1 MIEAVSRQNHLSD
14 PRLAA
19 LATSAAPAWLWNTD
33 ATRVLWANPIGA
45 AILGSPSPT
54 APMSDQYKDIAR
66 IGGQITRIS
75 ATLPQ
80 GGAAR
85 LQRLRGLGAGLGR
98 MLLCNCSRITLP
110 DRTPG
115 FLIVALEPAG
125 PPLTLAERVRRLFQS
140 CEAAV
145 AVFAPN
151 GSPIYMTARA
161 REVLEVS
168 NLAALGAEAIG
179 HEALILGNA
188 VGSTPHGVVSIDRLG
203 RDISTVLVATFLT
216 APKIARPT
224 EAAAPPNGIVSSAPI
239 LTVEPKP
246 ATSSPPMSPEP
257 PAEQPAAVA
266 DTAPPQEILRDKIL
280 RDQIL
285 SDEIPSDESPS
296 HEGPS
301 SEFPTA
307 EIPILEIP
315 SLELLPSAWTSE
327 PVSPQPPPRSTA
339 PVQSI
344 KPDIPLRERRH
355 PLRFVWQMDVDGG
368 FTLGSDEFT
377 DVIGPNT
384 AMALGRRWDEIA
396 ADLALDPEGNV
407 ARAVA
412 SRDTWSGVTVSWPVD
427 GGEDRLKIEL
437 SGLPIY
443 DRNRVFLGYRGF
455 GVCRDTERVAEL
467 AHLRRHASAAVD
479 RGSPHLPEVEIES
492 PAPKAASNSAAGA
505 KDDNRPVFTV
515 VPTARNVVPFRT
527 ATSGADQKSP
537 ALSPSEHNA
546 FSELAR
552 QLTARLQEGVDDANA
567 SAHQEKP
574 AAEPMPGASEAA
586 VTPEAGDVR
595 HAPDRAAF
603 GLTDHPL
610 LERLPVGILVYRLD
624 HLLYANRAFLEWTGY
639 PSLDALTDAGGLDSL
654 FIEPGTGSLSETTGD
669 GKTLRIATHR
679 GDTIPVEGRLF
690 SVPWDGETVVVL
702 TLVKTAVDDRH
713 QKTERALRAAEIEI
727 GTLNAVLD
735 ATIEGIIVLDREGL
749 ILSANRG
756 AKVLLAYETNE
767 IEGSFSDLFMP
778 DSRRVVLD
786 RLSEL
791 ARAEASVV
799 VSTQCEVT
807 ARTRS
812 GDSVPVLVQMTSIA
826 GDEQKFCAVLQD
838 ITTRKRIAEELLSAQ
853 NQGEKASADKSEFLA
868 KISHEIRT
876 PLNSIV
882 GFSEVMLEERFGPIG
897 NERYRDYLKDI
908 RTSGTRLVSMLNDLL
923 DLSKI
928 EAGTLELT
936 AVHTNL
942 NELVHGCVSQMQP
955 QASRE
960 RIIIRMSLA
969 PSLPAVVADVQS
981 LRQIIVNLL
990 NNSIKF
996 TGAGGQVI
1004 VSTALSDAREIV
1016 LRVRDTGIGMSFKD
1030 VEAAL
1035 EPFRQRTTR
1044 PSWNASGSDLGLSL
1058 TKALAEANGA
1068 RFNIASKV
1076 DDGTLVE
1083 ITFSPAPA
1091 ATDSETH

>member
-33 ATRVLWANPIGA
+33 ASRVLWANPIGT
-45 AILGSPSPT
+45 AILGRPSPA
-54 APMSDQYKDIAR
+54 APMSDQHKNLAR
-66 IGGQITRIS
+66 IGGQITRFS
-75 ATLPQ
+75 ATLPHS
-80 GGAAR
+80 GAAR
-85 LQRLRGLGAGLGR
+85 LQRLRGLGAGLGG

-110 DRTPG
+110 ERTPG

-145 AVFAPN
+145 AVFAPD
-151 GSPIYMTARA
+151 GSPIYVTARA

-179 HEALILGNA
+179 REALILGNA
-188 VGSTPHGVVSIDRLG
+188 VSSTPHGVVSIDRLG
-203 RDISTVLVATFLT
+203 RDTSTVLVATFLT
-216 APKIARPT
+216 APRIARPT
-224 EAAAPPNGIVSSAPI
+224 EAAAQPNETVSSAPI

-246 ATSSPPMSPEP
+246 ATSSPPLSAEL
-257 PAEQPAAVA
+257 PAEQPATVA
-266 DTAPPQEILRDKIL
+266 DTAPPHEIP
-280 RDQIL
+280 
-285 SDEIPSDESPS
+285 SDEIPSDEDPS

-301 SEFPTA
+301 SEIPSV

-339 PVQSI
+339 PVQSV
-344 KPDIPLRERRH
+344 KPDVPLRERRH

-377 DVIGPNT
+377 EVIGPNT
-384 AMALGRRWDEIA
+384 AMAFGRRWDEIA

-407 ARAVA
+407 ARAIA

-427 GGEDRLKIEL
+427 GGDDRLKIEL

-443 DRNRVFLGYRGF
+443 DRNRIFLGYRGF

-467 AHLRRHASAAVD
+467 AYLRRHASAAID
-479 RGSPHLPEVEIES
+479 HGSLDMPELEIIS
-492 PAPKAASNSAAGA
+492 PAAAKTATGA
-505 KDDNRPVFTV
+505 NDDNRPVFTV

-567 SAHQEKP
+567 SARQDTP
-574 AAEPMPGASEAA
+574 AAEPMPAASEVAA
-586 VTPEAGDVR
+586 TPETGEVR
-595 HAPDRAAF
+595 HAPDHAAF
-603 GLTDHPL
+603 GPTDRPL

-654 FIEPGTGSLSETTGD
+654 FIEPGTGSLTETTSD
-669 GKTLRIATHR
+669 GKTLRIVTHR

-690 SVPWDGETVVVL
+690 SAPWDGETAIVL
-702 TLVKTAVDDRH
+702 TLVNTATDDRH

-727 GTLNAVLD
+727 GTLNAILD
-735 ATIEGIIVLDREGL
+735 AATEAMIVLDRDGRL
-749 ILSANRG
+749 LSANRG

-767 IEGSFSDLFMP
+767 LKGSFSELFIHE
-778 DSRRVVLD
+778 SRRVVLD
-786 RLSEL
+786 HLCEL
-791 ARAEASVV
+791 AHAETPVV

-807 ARTRS
+807 ARTS
-812 GDSVPVLVQMTSIA
+812 TGGSVPVLLQMSRIA
-826 GDEQKFCAVLQD
+826 GDDQKFCAVLQD

-853 NQGEKASADKSEFLA
+853 KHGEKASADKSEFLA
-868 KISHEIRT
+868 KVSHEIRT

-908 RTSGTRLVSMLNDLL
+908 RTSGTHVVSMLNDLL
-923 DLSKI
+923 DLTKI

-969 PSLPAVVADVQS
+969 PSLPAVVADVRS

-1044 PSWNASGSDLGLSL
+1044 SSWNASGSGLGLSL

-1091 ATDSETH
+1091 VTDRETH